1 MKITTMLLKASG
13 YIFLVFFNV
22 SSITILIYLGV
33 QIANILNLNLERYSG
48 IFQKQYYAYKNV

>member
-13 YIFLVFFNV
+13 YIFLVLFQV

-33 QIANILNLNLERYSG
+33 QIANILNLNLERCLG
-48 IFQKQYYAYKNV
+48 IFQKQYFVDKNV